1 MNMQTTQPARVRI
14 DKWLWAA
21 RFFKTRGLAAEAVT
35 GGHVHINGERS
46 KPSHPIKIG
55 DVLKITK
62 AGSTFVITV
71 KALAERRGSAAV
83 AQTLYEE
90 DAESVAC
97 REQQRMLYKL
107 NALASPRPLKRPN
120 KRERR
125 QLKAWLEKS

>member
-1 MNMQTTQPARVRI
+1 MSSQQATRVRI

-21 RFFKTRGLAAEAVT
+21 RFFKNRSLAADAVT
-35 GGHVHINGERS
+35 GGHVHINGERA
-46 KPSHPIKIG
+46 KPSHPLKIG

-71 KALAERRGSAAV
+71 KALSERRGSAAV
-83 AQTLYEE
+83 AQSLYEE
-90 DAESVAC
+90 DAESVAR
-97 REQQRMLYKL
+97 REQQRTLFKL
-107 NALASPRPLKRPN
+107 NALASPRPVKRPD

>member
-1 MNMQTTQPARVRI
+1 MQTELITRVRI

-21 RFFKTRGLAAEAVT
+21 RFFKTRVLAAEAVN
-35 GGHVHINGERS
+35 GGHVHVNGERS

-71 KALAERRGSAAV
+71 MGLSERRGAASV
-83 AQTLYEE
+83 AQTLYQE
-90 DAESVAC
+90 DAESVAR
-97 REQQRMLYKL
+97 REQQRTLYKL
-107 NALASPRPLKRPN
+107 NALASPRPAKRPD

-125 QLKAWLEKS
+125 QLKAWLEKP

>member
-1 MNMQTTQPARVRI
+1 MPTQQVTRVRI

-21 RFFKTRGLAAEAVT
+21 RFFKNRSLAADAVN
-35 GGHVHINGERS
+35 GGHVHINGDRGKS
-46 KPSHPIKIG
+46 SHPLKIG

>member
-1 MNMQTTQPARVRI
+1 MTDQIEQTERLRI

-21 RFFKTRGLAAEAVT
+21 RFFKTRSLAADAVA

-46 KPSHPIKIG
+46 KASHGIKVG

-62 AGSTFVITV
+62 AGSTFIITV
-71 KALAERRGSAAV
+71 LILAQRRGSASE
-83 AQTLYEE
+83 AQKLYQE
-90 DAESVAC
+90 DEDSKQR
-97 REQQRMLYKL
+97 REQQRLLYKL
-107 NALASPRPLKRPN
+107 NAQASPRPTKRPD

>member
-1 MNMQTTQPARVRI
+1 MHTAQASRVRI

-21 RFFKTRGLAAEAVT
+21 RFFKTRALAADAVS

-46 KPSHPIKIG
+46 KPSHPIKID

-71 KALAERRGSAAV
+71 TALSERRGTATAAQV
-83 AQTLYEE
+83 LYVE
-90 DAESVAC
+90 DPESLAR
-97 REQQRMLYKL
+97 REQQRVLYKL
-107 NALASPRPLKRPN
+107 NAMASPRPLKRPD

-125 QLKAWLEKS
+125 QLKAWLEKQ